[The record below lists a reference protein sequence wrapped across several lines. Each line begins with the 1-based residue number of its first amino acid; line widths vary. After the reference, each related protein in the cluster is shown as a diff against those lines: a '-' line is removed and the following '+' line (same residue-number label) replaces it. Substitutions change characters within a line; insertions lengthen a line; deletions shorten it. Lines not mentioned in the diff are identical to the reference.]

1 MYESEHMKWKEF
13 DDELENTHG
22 DSISIPEV
30 PYEEY
35 NYLNL
40 FHLKED
46 PNEDTIDIPE
56 DGLVK
61 STGEDVH
68 ENTFIDVLIYKGLLI
83 PQGEGLKSE
92 KVKVM
97 LKDTDGKHIGTFD
110 KIHSI
115 IEFFMTIF

>member
-1 MYESEHMKWKEF
+1 M
-13 DDELENTHG
+13 
-22 DSISIPEV
+22 
-30 PYEEY
+30 
-35 NYLNL
+35 NL

-115 IEFFMTIF
+115 IELFMTIF